1 MRQGSESSTPL
12 TRRGFLAA
20 GLLGAGAA
28 IVAACTR
35 AASGDGRV
43 TQDAGRITARP
54 RPLPKKAD
62 SAISSNPLQPGSHP
76 LGLGGDRD
84 GILYVPPTYQPD
96 RPTALLVGLHGAGH
110 RANEQ
115 IGIVRDAADRWNF
128 VVIAPDSR
136 GETWD
141 IYGYGP
147 DVPFIDQALAA
158 VFERAMVDRNRIW
171 IEGFS
176 DGASSALSV
185 GLTNGDLFR
194 KIVAFSPGY
203 MTPNARR
210 GRPKIFVSHGTRDT
224 VLPIDRTGRPI
235 VAKLKDQGYDVRFEV
250 FDGPHTVPP
259 DTLQRAARWLTA
271 GG

>member
-1 MRQGSESSTPL
+1 MPQRLRSSTPL
-12 TRRGFLAA
+12 SRRGFLAA

-28 IVAACTR
+28 IAAACTR
-35 AASGDGRV
+35 AGNGDGQV
-43 TQDAGRITARP
+43 AQEPGRITARP

-62 SAISSNPLQPGSHP
+62 SAISSNPLQPGNHP
-76 LGLGGDRD
+76 LGLEDDRD
-84 GILYVPPTYQPD
+84 GILYVPPTYEPD

-115 IGIVRDAADRWNF
+115 FGLLRETADRWNF
-128 VVIAPDSR
+128 VVVAPDSR
-136 GETWD
+136 GQTWD
-141 IYGYGP
+141 LYGA
-147 DVPFIDQALAA
+147 DVPFIDQALAS
-158 VFERAMVDRNRIW
+158 VFDRAMVDRSRIW

-176 DGASSALSV
+176 DGASTALSL

-203 MTPNARR
+203 MTPNAHR
-210 GRPKIFVSHGTRDT
+210 GRPKIFVSHGTRDN
-224 VLPIDRTGRPI
+224 VLPIERTGRPI
-235 VAKLKDQGYDVRFEV
+235 VAKLKEEGYDVRFEV